1 MITVNQINELRQQ
14 TQVSMM
20 LCKQALEATGGDF
33 DKAKEWLRSQGG
45 NVAGDTSVV
54 GYTLFENGKVLD
66 EGETPS
72 FVYSDGHTTVNIC
85 GYSGSTP
92 RTLWGS
98 DRHMLVCRP
107 VKA

>member
-33 DKAKEWLRSQGG
+33 NKAKEWLRSQGG
-45 NVAGDTSVV
+45 NVAGDNSAF
-54 GYTLFENGKVLD
+54 GYTLFKDSKVCD
-66 EGETPS
+66 EDTTQ
-72 FVYSDGHTTVNIC
+72 VYFYTDGHTTVSVC
-85 GYSGSTP
+85 GYGGSQP
-92 RTLWGS
+92 ATLWGDYRS
-98 DRHMLVCRP
+98 QLVIRP